1 VFIRYLDVSEVACIS
16 KALKHYRKR
25 KRSAKT
31 LRDIGKLIKIFA
43 FGKQYYF
50 DSKKPSEKFKPEYMK
65 LLKAALNAY
74 CNQSPTPPD
83 VAVALAVL
91 QRLSQ

>member
-31 LRDIGKLIKIFA
+31 LRDIDKLIKIFS

-74 CNQSPTPPD
+74 CNQSPAPTD
-83 VAVALAVL
+83 VAVALALL
-91 QRLSQ
+91 QRLSK